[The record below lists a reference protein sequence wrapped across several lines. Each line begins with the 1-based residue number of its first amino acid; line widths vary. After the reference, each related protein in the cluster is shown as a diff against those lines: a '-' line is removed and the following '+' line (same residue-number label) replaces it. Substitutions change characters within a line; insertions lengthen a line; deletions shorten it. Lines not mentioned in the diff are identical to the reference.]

1 MQKFRQF
8 DDIFIAAFTAKA
20 QKYAPIDFF
29 PAAHRENQEFFF
41 AALVNYFFKEKKNN
55 HALPATIKCELFAE
69 GFQYETINAL
79 FSLIENYDLPEQML
93 TSKVLQKVLFRNSFR
108 FILADLYEIRMLNV
122 NTFSES
128 PETEAAVEVMA
139 DYAKEN
145 GCFKRERLFHNEH
158 SRFAYFLSSQIL
170 PEKMRDYSG
179 NTLVLLCGGSEKMQ
193 ENYLAENNFKQYEQ
207 LNFWQGV
214 LSDTDVV
221 LDKNIMQPLY
231 ELAEQAIEDGLP
243 IVLFA
248 PFFLPNER
256 SFWAA
261 KALKNKMKLRIIA
274 FIPKNESTFFE
285 EVPFS
290 ADFYFQNFIL
300 PDKSECHRLDIVEK

>member
-1 MQKFRQF
+1 MQTFRQF
-8 DDIFIAAFTAKA
+8 DEIFIAAFTAKA
-20 QKYAPIDFF
+20 QKF
-29 PAAHRENQEFFF
+29 AANDGCPEMYRENREAYFS
-41 AALVNYFFKEKKNN
+41 ALVRYFFYEKKNN
-55 HALPATIKCELFAE
+55 RPLPVAVKSELFAE
-69 GFQYETINAL
+69 GFSYESIHAL
-79 FSLIENYDLPEQML
+79 FSLIENYDIPEQMF

-108 FILADLYEIRMLNV
+108 FILSDLYEIRMFNV
-122 NTFSES
+122 TTFSES

-158 SRFAYFLSSQIL
+158 SRFGYFLSSQIL

-214 LSDTDVV
+214 LSDTDLV
-221 LDKNIMQPLY
+221 LDKKIMQPLF
-231 ELAEQAIEDGLP
+231 ELAEQSIEDGLP
-243 IVLFA
+243 LVLFA
-248 PFFLPNER
+248 PFFQPNER

-261 KALKNKMKLRIIA
+261 KALKHKMKLRIIA
-274 FIPKNESTFFE
+274 FVPKNEGTFFE
-285 EVPFS
+285 EVPFD
-290 ADFYFQNFIL
+290 ADFYFQNFVL